1 MFKRHLDN
9 VFNNMLQLLVSSE
22 VVRQLDAM
30 VFVGPF
36 PLNFSVL
43 LCPTGSLLSL
53 GHLHQIWLPE
63 SQLLPG
69 RGCFPE
75 KNPKPLEWKGSFRD
89 LKAKCRALQVCF
101 PKQHSRQSW
110 MKPLQLFLGFLLIC

>member
-9 VFNNMLQLLVSSE
+9 VFNNTLQLLVSSE

-43 LCPTGSLLSL
+43 LCPTGSFLSL

-75 KNPKPLEWKGSFRD
+75 KIQSHLNGKEALGILGRNAGLCKSVSPSSTAD
-89 LKAKCRALQVCF
+89 RA
-101 PKQHSRQSW
+101 
-110 MKPLQLFLGFLLIC
+110 G